1 MFRLPTPRAIW
12 RSLPGRWASH
22 AESAQVAA
30 LLAACHALD
39 VAPAPLLEAWARDS
53 RGRQGR
59 RLTQAA
65 RHLQAGGPLAAVP
78 DCVPGLMRDEHAV
91 AVRFGGMTGL
101 VVPTVRATLAAEAGA
116 EAEARLRVRGL
127 VRWAVGWSILAVLV
141 TLFLA
146 TRIAPQ
152 TKKIWDDFGV
162 ELPSST
168 AAWLEACAW
177 LAACRWLV
185 VPLTVMGLVLRFSPA
200 VRQAFAQP
208 FTRRRRIAAALDTLA
223 VAAAAGQPIQVE
235 ALDERTTDEFVE
247 VPEGAIKA
255 RGRLFALRVKG
266 DSMID
271 ASVLN
276 GDIVVLRHQETAND
290 GDMIAAWIEGDDETT
305 LKYLYREGREIRLQP
320 ANPAYAPIMRP
331 ANKVRIAGKVVFI
344 MRTLEH

>member
-78 DCVPGLMRDEHAV
+78 DRVPGLMRDEHAV

-127 VRWAVGWSILAVLV
+127 VRWAVGWSILALLV
-141 TLFLA
+141 TMFLA
-146 TRIAPQ
+146 TKIAPQ
-152 TKKIWDDFGV
+152 TKKIWDDFDAH
-162 ELPSST
+162 LPIAT
-168 AAWLEACAW
+168 ARWLEACAW
-177 LAACRWLV
+177 VAACRWLV

-223 VAAAAGQPIQVE
+223 VAVAAGQPIHAAAATLAACQ
-235 ALDERTTDEFVE
+235 TD
-247 VPEGAIKA
+247 
-255 RGRLFALRVKG
+255 GRLAVRLGRAGVAG
-266 DSMID
+266 QTL
-271 ASVLN
+271 AAAGLV
-276 GDIVVLRHQETAND
+276 TA
-290 GDMIAAWIEGDDETT
+290 A
-305 LKYLYREGREIRLQP
+305 EGRELDAAP
-320 ANPAYAPIMRP
+320 AVAAVTL
-331 ANKVRIAGKVVFI
+331 ARIAARRRDALRRRATVWQRVISLGMLALAGGFVFWTAVAFFMPLI
-344 MRTLEH
+344 ELTEHVAGVRP